1 MRTNEFV
8 GIIARGTSG
17 RLMAGV
23 EFTLSFTPLCRKP
36 PLNVGIADG
45 DSTEAGLQMAS
56 AGRIFNL

>member
-23 EFTLSFTPLCRKP
+23 EFTLSFTSLCRKP

-45 DSTEAGLQMAS
+45 DSTAGWVAN
-56 AGRIFNL
+56 GVCRTDI